1 MIYMLA
7 KYDLSCPAA
16 HQSRPDGCLGGRVR
30 NKVMLTAVAF
40 LVCVSSGVAVWAAA
54 SSDKV
59 VALRRLTEPEYRN
72 SIADIFGKDIVVQG
86 MFEPGIRMGGMV
98 AASSTVLSVTPVG
111 FGSFSKMADS
121 IAIQI
126 TGEKMREKL
135 VSCAPKSAKAP
146 DYACA
151 ADFFS
156 QYGLMLYRRPM
167 TADELK
173 AQVRLANAMTK
184 KTGDFYTGLR
194 YGLAGLL
201 QSPEFLFRKE
211 VAVSAGGKGY
221 SLEPYSRATRLS
233 YLMWGTTPDTE
244 LLHAAATG
252 ELNTAAGLE
261 KQVDRLLASPR
272 LEAGMRAFFTDFL
285 MLDTFD
291 AVSKDALLYPKW
303 AGAMAPS
310 AREEALRNLV
320 KLALQD
326 NGDMRDLMTT
336 RKTFINRSLAA
347 IYNVDFSFDQEWVP
361 YEFAPNS
368 GRTGILTQV
377 AMLSMFSHPGQS
389 SPTKRGVA
397 LNEILLCEPTPTPP
411 NNVDFS
417 AINETNGPMKTVR
430 ERLMAHA
437 QDKTCSSCHNA
448 VDPIGLS
455 LEGFDTIGG
464 RRERENGEVIDVSAT
479 LQGKTFSGAGGLGE
493 FLHGNPKYP
502 ACVAR
507 KLYSYANGVNA
518 EEADATA
525 FKVGYEAFKASGYRL
540 RALLKGLVVSPEFFN
555 SSAPIEEVSAS
566 HIKTASP

>member
-1 MIYMLA
+1 MRKKVILTV
-7 KYDLSCPAA
+7 AA
-16 HQSRPDGCLGGRVR
+16 L
-30 NKVMLTAVAF
+30 
-40 LVCVSSGVAVWAAA
+40 LVCATSGVAVWAAA

-72 SIADIFGKDIVVQG
+72 SIADIFGKDVVVQG

-98 AASSTVLSVTPVG
+98 AASSTVLSLTPVG

-121 IAIQI
+121 IAVQV

-135 VSCAPKSAKAP
+135 VSCTPKSPKAP
-146 DYACA
+146 DHVCA
-151 ADFFS
+151 ADVFS
-156 QYGLMLYRRPM
+156 HYGLMLYRRPL

-173 AQVRLANAMTK
+173 AQVSLANAMAK

-211 VAVSAGGKGY
+211 VAVNAGGKGY
-221 SLEPYSRATRLS
+221 TLEPYSRATRLS

-252 ELNTAAGLE
+252 ELNTAGGLE

-303 AGAMAPS
+303 AGSMAPS
-310 AREEALRNLV
+310 AREEALRTLV
-320 KLALQD
+320 KLTLQD

-347 IYNVDFSFDQEWVP
+347 IYNVDFSFDDEWMP
-361 YEFAPNS
+361 YEFTPDS
-368 GRTGILTQV
+368 GRSGVLTQV

-397 LNEILLCEPTPTPP
+397 LNEIFLCEPTPTPP

-417 AINETNGPMKTVR
+417 IVNETNGPMKTVR

-437 QDKTCSSCHNA
+437 EEKICSSCHNA

-464 RRERENGEVIDVSAT
+464 RRERENGELIDVSAT
-479 LQGKTFSGAGGLGE
+479 LQGKKFSGADGLGK
-493 FLHGNPKYP
+493 FLHDNPKYP

-518 EEADATA
+518 EEADASLFRA
-525 FKVGYEAFKASGYRL
+525 GYEAFKASGYRL
-540 RALLKGLVVSPEFFN
+540 RALLRGLVVSPEFF
-555 SSAPIEEVSAS
+555 SSSTSVEEASAS
-566 HIKTASP
+566 HIKTVSP

>member
-1 MIYMLA
+1 MRKKVILTV
-7 KYDLSCPAA
+7 AA
-16 HQSRPDGCLGGRVR
+16 L
-30 NKVMLTAVAF
+30 
-40 LVCVSSGVAVWAAA
+40 LVCATSGVAVWAAA

-72 SIADIFGKDIVVQG
+72 SIADIFGKDVVVQG

-98 AASSTVLSVTPVG
+98 AASSTVLSLTPVG

-121 IAIQI
+121 IAVQV

-135 VSCAPKSAKAP
+135 VSCTPKSPKAP
-146 DYACA
+146 DHACA
-151 ADFFS
+151 ADVFS
-156 QYGLMLYRRPM
+156 HYGLMLYRRPL

-173 AQVRLANAMTK
+173 AQVSLANAMAK

-211 VAVSAGGKGY
+211 VAVNAGGKGY
-221 SLEPYSRATRLS
+221 TLEPYSRATRLS

-252 ELNTAAGLE
+252 ELNTAGGLE

-303 AGAMAPS
+303 AGSMAPS
-310 AREEALRNLV
+310 AREEALRTLV
-320 KLALQD
+320 KLTLQD

-347 IYNVDFSFDQEWVP
+347 IYNVDFSFDDEWMP
-361 YEFAPNS
+361 YEFTPDS
-368 GRTGILTQV
+368 GRSGVLTQV

-397 LNEILLCEPTPTPP
+397 LNEIFLCEPTPTPP

-417 AINETNGPMKTVR
+417 IVNETNGPMKTVR

-437 QDKTCSSCHNA
+437 EEKICSSCHNA

-464 RRERENGEVIDVSAT
+464 RRERENGELIDVSAT
-479 LQGKTFSGAGGLGE
+479 LQGKKFSGADGLGK
-493 FLHGNPKYP
+493 FLHDNPKYP

-507 KLYSYANGVNA
+507 KLYSYTNGVNA
-518 EEADATA
+518 EEADASLFRA
-525 FKVGYEAFKASGYRL
+525 GYEAFKASGYRL
-540 RALLKGLVVSPEFFN
+540 RALLRGLVVSPEFF
-555 SSAPIEEVSAS
+555 SSSTSVEEASAS
-566 HIKTASP
+566 HIKTVSP